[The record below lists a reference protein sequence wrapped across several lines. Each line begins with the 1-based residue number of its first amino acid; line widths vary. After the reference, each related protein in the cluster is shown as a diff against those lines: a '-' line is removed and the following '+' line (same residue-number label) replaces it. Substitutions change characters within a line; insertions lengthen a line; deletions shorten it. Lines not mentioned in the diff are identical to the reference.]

1 MEREFS
7 AGGVVLRHMRGQW
20 WIAAIHP
27 RDNSDKKPTKKV
39 LALPKGLIDPGEKPA
54 DTAVREV
61 REETGLEAALIAKLH
76 DIKYIYVRSWGDR
89 QKVFKVVSFYLLR
102 YRSGRIG
109 EITPEMEHEVDGAE
123 WIALDQAENRL
134 SYPGERQVAHMAREY
149 VESNDLPTASA
160 EDEVTESQTDAND

>member
-27 RDNSDKKPTKKV
+27 RENSDKKPSKKV

-61 REETGLEAALIAKLH
+61 REETGLEAALIAKLL

-109 EITPEMEHEVDGAE
+109 EITPEMQHEVAGAE
-123 WIALDQAENRL
+123 WVALDEAERRL
-134 SYPGERQVAHMAREY
+134 SYPGERQAARTARAY
-149 VESNDLPTASA
+149 IESNDLPTASA
-160 EDEVTESQTDAND
+160 ADEVSESQRDAND